1 MQLVC
6 GASQNFSQAQSPN
19 ALSKVLCT
27 QGFGQRG
34 VGSGAGVEGPV
45 TVRIVGRPV
54 HENGSVIKSSQL
66 QGSRL

>member
-1 MQLVC
+1 MQLVY

-45 TVRIVGRPV
+45 TVRIVGRPDDDQSFEV
-54 HENGSVIKSSQL
+54 KAA
-66 QGSRL
+66 